1 MFIAM
6 EKLGN
11 LEFNGLEFLGL
22 HVQRQLSK
30 SSLCTEC
37 NVSIPRKK
45 GIHKIQ
51 GSIET
56 FGLPSTWYTAEQSL
70 K

>member
-1 MFIAM
+1 M
-6 EKLGN
+6 ETLGS
-11 LEFNGLEFLGL
+11 LECNGLEFLGL

-30 SSLCTEC
+30 SSLCTEY

-45 GIHKIQ
+45 GIRKNQ

-56 FGLPSTWYTAEQSL
+56 FGLPSA
-70 K
+70 